1 MTTDQK
7 QKLAERA
14 FKIFRKTR
22 CLKSLKSRIENLHK
36 LSKKY
41 PAKFLILQ

>member
-7 QKLAERA
+7 QKIAERA

-22 CLKSLKSRIENLHK
+22 CLKSLESRIENLHK
-36 LSKKY
+36 LLKKY
-41 PAKFLILQ
+41 PAKF